1 MTPAQCRAARAL
13 AEISE
18 AQLAGIAV
26 VPRAVIEQFE
36 AGAVEPSEDDLDA
49 MRVALEWADIEF
61 FDDRGW
67 PAVRRRR

>member
-1 MTPAQCRAARAL
+1 
-13 AEISE
+13 
-18 AQLAGIAV
+18 

-36 AGAVEPSEDDLDA
+36 AGAAVPSEDDLDA

-67 PAVRRRR
+67 PTARLRK